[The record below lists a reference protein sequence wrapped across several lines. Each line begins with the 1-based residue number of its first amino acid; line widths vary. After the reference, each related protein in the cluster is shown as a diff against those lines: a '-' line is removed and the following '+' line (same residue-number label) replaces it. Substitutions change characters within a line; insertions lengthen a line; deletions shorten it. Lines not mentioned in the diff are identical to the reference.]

1 MDIDINTLQ
10 DYLDGKLS
18 DEENLEVQVYLSDHM
33 DDPEVQSLLE
43 GAFDSFRIEKEEDT
57 FRSLTATRAR
67 LGIAPRRALRP
78 FIRLAAAAVTL
89 LLAVPAAL
97 QVGYHL
103 HKEPAP
109 VAWMELSVPTA
120 QTRELT
126 LPDGTHLSL
135 GAESRV
141 TWPESFTGEER
152 RIFLDGEVTAKVAK
166 DPEHPFIIQSGDID
180 VRVHGTTFNFK
191 SYRNNTL
198 VEMMLL
204 EGSVSM
210 DIHSEEGTREV
221 RLTPG
226 DIAQYNRQD
235 GDVVLGK
242 FSPES
247 FRVFSDERSFSFF
260 NIPLSDIAADL
271 ERAFGTKIVVA
282 DQSIVSHRFLAFFT
296 NHESLDEILRLLSAN
311 GDLRVVR
318 SDGVVYLYG
327 K

>member
-67 LGIAPRRALRP
+67 LGIAPRRTFRS

-126 LPDGTHLSL
+126 LPEGPISPW
-135 GAESRV
+135 G
-141 TWPESFTGEER
+141 
-152 RIFLDGEVTAKVAK
+152 
-166 DPEHPFIIQSGDID
+166 
-180 VRVHGTTFNFK
+180 
-191 SYRNNTL
+191 RNP
-198 VEMMLL
+198 
-204 EGSVSM
+204 GS
-210 DIHSEEGTREV
+210 
-221 RLTPG
+221 PG
-226 DIAQYNRQD
+226 RNP
-235 GDVVLGK
+235 
-242 FSPES
+242 SPEKS
-247 FRVFSDERSFSFF
+247 
-260 NIPLSDIAADL
+260 AASSWTA
-271 ERAFGTKIVVA
+271 R
-282 DQSIVSHRFLAFFT
+282 
-296 NHESLDEILRLLSAN
+296 
-311 GDLRVVR
+311 
-318 SDGVVYLYG
+318 
-327 K
+327 